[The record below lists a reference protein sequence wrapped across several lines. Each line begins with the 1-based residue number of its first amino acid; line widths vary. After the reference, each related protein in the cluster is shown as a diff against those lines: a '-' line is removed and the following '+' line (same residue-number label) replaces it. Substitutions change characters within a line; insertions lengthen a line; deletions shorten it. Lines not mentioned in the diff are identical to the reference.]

1 MRIRAAVVLSAVL
14 LASGT
19 SWSQDSRLKDVAGSI
34 KLNPEAIV
42 EKQGIVEDP
51 QVAEKADE
59 GLFETVIAD
68 CSAVADHLAKLVDE
82 ARNTILYSDND
93 LPNRLDGASRELE
106 RQIQDL
112 YLLRLGETLA
122 EPVGT
127 AREAA
132 DICAVACVSVREELA
147 LGGVA
152 FTEATR
158 QVTTC
163 VQGLEKAKTQYA
175 TIANRS
181 AVKGAA
187 SAAPTT
193 TEPPAPLT
201 DDEIIAARC
210 EPERSEGPDAFDAC
224 QAGQYR
230 ALAAISSRSSGN
242 EMLVEEIFSG
252 IRGICGELHPQDFA
266 QRDACE
272 VEKMTAARMDQE

>member
-1 MRIRAAVVLSAVL
+1 MRIRAAVLLSAVL

-51 QVAEKADE
+51 LVAERADG
-59 GLFETVIAD
+59 GLFETVLAE
-68 CSAVADHLAKLVDE
+68 CSAVAHHLAKLVDE
-82 ARNTILYSDND
+82 ARNTILYRDND
-93 LPNRLDGASRELE
+93 LPNRLEGASRELE

-112 YLLRLGETLA
+112 YLLRLSESFA

-132 DICAVACVSVREELA
+132 DICAAACVSVREELA

-152 FTEATR
+152 FTVANQE
-158 QVTTC
+158 VTTC
-163 VQGLEKAKTQYA
+163 VQGLEKAKTQFA
-175 TIANRS
+175 TAANLS
-181 AVKGAA
+181 AVKSAA
-187 SAAPTT
+187 PAAPTT

-210 EPERSEGPDAFDAC
+210 EPERSKGPDAFDAC

-230 ALAAISSRSSGN
+230 ALAAISSRSVGN
-242 EMLVEEIFSG
+242 EMLVEAIFSG
-252 IRGICGELHPQDFA
+252 IRGICVELYPQDFV
-266 QRDACE
+266 QREACE